1 MVKSEPDK
9 TFCNRRVFLKINQNF
24 QGNTMRAMHLIK
36 WLLFFTLISLTA
48 CDKKSESPPAATPTN
63 DTAAAVVEANWAEH
77 LVDYPRRWVA
87 TDAPIYIRFSHPVVS
102 AENVDKAADDD
113 LVDLDI
119 DTPINLVFTAE
130 DELRITPAERFP
142 NGKKF
147 RLTLTADGL
156 AGVDQSLDDFVLEL
170 ETVKQEF
177 DLQVNS
183 LIPVPDSEGKMQL
196 TGTITTADTTD
207 LDQVKKILTV
217 EVNKKNQ
224 DIEWTE
230 EIDHKTFRFTINNI
244 ARTES
249 DSKLELMWN
258 GASLGSD
265 KKGAREIEVPKLNQ
279 FKVTGVQVVH
289 HPDTH
294 VEIRFSDELDENQN
308 LSGLVKVNG
317 SDVDMTR
324 DGSVLRYFPKKVAD
338 GQHSFVISKSI
349 INNKS
354 QTLDKEYSEV
364 LVLSLTK
371 PSVKFIGATSILP
384 NAKQLSVPFEAAGV
398 DSVQVIAFKVFE
410 NNIGQYL
417 QDNTIS
423 NVGYSAPTQTG
434 RYLWRKTFK
443 LPEVPRDGSQRF
455 NLDLTQLMQEH
466 PAGLLRLE
474 LQIDRSNSV
483 YNCEGERPTEPVA
496 PMPKNSEGGS
506 YYEEQDGEP
515 EWYRQYY
522 ESSGHYDW
530 DDRWN
535 PCHDAYFSYGN
546 NETSAKRNFLAS
558 NIGLI
563 AKLGGDQILQVIT
576 TEIDT
581 AKPMANT
588 GIDVFNYQNQLI
600 GKGSTDSQGIVS
612 IKTDG
617 TPFYIEATNK
627 EQRGYLR
634 VRKTDALP
642 TNQFDVGGE
651 QISNGLKGFIYGERD
666 VWRPGDDIFLSFI
679 LEDKQGILPA
689 NHPVKLDLFDPSG
702 KKVVSETSNRAVGD
716 IYTFAIKTEET
727 APTGNYR
734 AVVHLGNHY
743 FDKMLKIEMVVPNR
757 LKVDVTPESTPLLSS
772 AMPINVNLFAQW
784 LHGGTAKK
792 LKADS
797 EVKLF
802 AKKTSFDGYGQFD
815 FDDDVRKVATSSI
828 KVFDENLD
836 EKGNANFKLS
846 LALDSV
852 PPGKV
857 TANFITRVFEESGNF
872 STVMRPFDYLQF
884 DTWFGLNVPK
894 GDGYMG
900 ALSRDVDHELLIQ
913 VLNSEGKPETN
924 RAATISVYE
933 LGWRWW
939 WDEEEENLA
948 DYFSERSHTPIT
960 EENLTSDENGQ
971 VKWKLDHNRYDWG
984 RHLIRV
990 CDGNDAET
998 GHCTSQEVYLGWSW
1012 DDAGS
1017 NNSATQMM
1025 LSSDKE
1031 KYAVGETAKVR
1042 LPKATQGRV
1051 LMSLETGSKII
1062 KTGWL
1067 DVSADQRDLE
1077 IPITDEMAPNVYV
1090 SLMLLL
1096 PHQERKA
1103 DAPIRIY
1110 GVIPLIVEDPK
1121 TKLNPQLDVAEKVRP
1136 ESEFVIKVSEKD
1148 QRAMTYTLAVVDE
1161 GLLGLTDFHV
1171 PDAHQYFFKR
1181 EALGVRTWDLFDLV
1195 VGAYGA
1201 SLERVLSIGGSDAAV
1216 DADRKRRERRFPPIV
1231 KFVGAFQLKA
1241 GETRE
1246 HKIKLPPYMGAV
1258 RVMLVAAD
1266 TATKTPA
1273 YGKVETTVKVT
1284 QPVVAY
1290 ATLPRVLGP
1299 GEEVNLP
1306 VNVFVSEADIK
1317 AVDVSVEA
1325 NEIFTIVEGKTQ
1337 LSFTEPGDAIAMLKL
1352 KVNDRIGK
1360 GHVKVVASA
1369 GQESAT
1375 QEIYIDSRT
1384 PNLPAVVSE
1393 SKLLAPGESW
1403 ESPLAANGMFG
1414 TNQASVEVSSL
1425 PPLNLDKRLQYLIA
1439 YPHGCIEQTTSSVFP
1454 QLRLNKLMDLD
1465 KKQKQDIDKNIKAGI
1480 RRLSGFQTATGGFS
1494 YWPGESYVNDW
1505 GSTYAGHFLLEAK
1518 RAGYAVPDTLL
1529 MNWINYQ
1536 RSAARISDGR
1546 DYYYYESVQAYRL
1559 YTLALANSAEMSAMN
1574 RLREELN
1581 NDDER
1586 FENYRATSRWL
1597 LALAYQQVG
1606 LKDVAAELMTKA
1618 GVNVPAYDDWGYT
1631 YGSDLRDRAILLSA
1645 MMQTQAA
1652 SEATWQM
1659 AEQVAKGLSSEYWYS
1674 TQSLAWALMA
1684 MSDFAEQNAD
1694 SKNPMRIAIKEEGET
1709 EWKDLSTS
1717 STMLKQTINTPKIS
1731 VRNDSDKNLR
1741 VLVSNR
1747 GIPANMYEQPKAEG
1761 LNIKVSFMS
1770 MDNKPLDI
1778 SKLQQGTDFIAEVT
1792 VGADFPYLRR
1802 EKLEDL
1808 SLTAVVPSGWQIRN
1822 ERLEGSQLPKGI
1834 DYMDIRDDRVMAYFS
1849 LWRDYYWYYRYSDRN
1864 QTSVTVRLIL
1874 NASYAGKFYLPGW
1887 QTSAMYNETLQAGS
1901 SGTWVEVVAK

>member
-1 MVKSEPDK
+1 M
-9 TFCNRRVFLKINQNF
+9 RVV
-24 QGNTMRAMHLIK
+24 HLLK
-36 WLLFFTLISLTA
+36 WLLVISLLCLTA
-48 CDKKSESPPAATPTN
+48 CDKKSETKTETPT
-63 DTAAAVVEANWAEH
+63 VEQQANWSEH
-77 LVDYPRRWVA
+77 LVDYPRHWIA

-102 AENVDKAADDD
+102 PDKVDKAADDD
-113 LVDLDI
+113 LVKLDI
-119 DTPINLVFTAE
+119 DTPVNLVFTAE

-147 RLTLTADGL
+147 RLTLSADDL
-156 AGVDQSLDDFVLEL
+156 LVDQSLEDFVLEL
-170 ETVKQEF
+170 ETLKQEF

-183 LIPVPDSEGKMQL
+183 LVPVPDTDEKMQL
-196 TGTITTADTTD
+196 TGSVITTDTTE
-207 LDQVKKILTV
+207 LDKVKKILKV

-224 DIEWTE
+224 EIEWTE
-230 EIDHKTFRFTINNI
+230 DIDHKTFRFTINSI
-244 ARTES
+244 TRAEQ
-249 DSKLELMWN
+249 DSSLEINWDGEPLK
-258 GASLGSD
+258 SD
-265 KKGAREIEVPKLNQ
+265 KKGSREITIPKASE
-279 FKVTGVQVVH
+279 FVVTGLQVVH
-289 HPDTH
+289 RPDTH
-294 VEIRFSDELDENQN
+294 VEIRFSDELDKTQN
-308 LSGLVKVNG
+308 LAGLIKVNG
-317 SDVDMTR
+317 ADVELTR
-324 DGSVLRYFPKKVAD
+324 DGSVLRYFPKNIAD
-338 GQHSFVISKSI
+338 GQQNFVVSQSILNSKG
-349 INNKS
+349 KS
-354 QTLDKEYSEV
+354 LDKEFSQQ
-364 LVLSLTK
+364 LVLSLAK
-371 PSVKFIGATSILP
+371 PSIRFIGNTTILP
-384 NAKQLSVPFEAAGV
+384 TAKQLSVPFEAQGV
-398 DSVQVIAFKVFE
+398 DSVQVIAFKIFD
-410 NNIGQYL
+410 NNIGQYF
-417 QDNTIS
+417 QGYQMNST
-423 NVGYSAPTQTG
+423 GYSAPAQMG
-434 RYLWRKTFK
+434 RYLWRKTVK
-443 LPEVPRDGSQRF
+443 LPEVPREGLRRF
-455 NLDLTQLMQEH
+455 NLDLTELMKEH
-466 PAGLLRLE
+466 PTGLLRLE

-483 YNCEGERPTEPVA
+483 YNCEGERPEPDDST
-496 PMPKNSEGGS
+496 PMNLEGD
-506 YYEEQDGEP
+506 YYESQENSP
-515 EWYRQYY
+515 EWYREYY
-522 ESSGHYDW
+522 QSSGHYDW
-530 DDRWN
+530 DERHN
-535 PCHDAYFSYGN
+535 PCNDYYFYYNREN
-546 NETSAKRNFLAS
+546 NNATRNFLAS

-563 AKLGGDQILQVIT
+563 AKLGADQQLYVVS
-576 TEIDT
+576 TELDS

-588 GIDVFNYQNQLI
+588 EIKAFNYQDQLI
-600 GKGSTDSQGIVS
+600 GQGKTDGDGIAN

-617 TPFYIEATNK
+617 TPFYIEAHNK
-627 EQRGYLR
+627 EQIGYLR
-634 VRKTDALP
+634 LRKSDALP
-642 TNQFDVGGE
+642 TNQFDVSGE
-651 QISNGLKGFIYGERD
+651 KISGGLKGFIYGERD

-679 LEDKQGILPA
+679 LEDKQNILPA

-702 KKVVSETSNRAVGD
+702 KKVLTETSSKAVGD
-716 IYTFAIKTEET
+716 IYTFAIKTDEA

-734 AVVHLGNHY
+734 AVVHVGNNF
-743 FDKMLKIEMVVPNR
+743 FDKLLKIEMVVPNR
-757 LKVDVTPESTPLLSS
+757 LKVDVTPDSTPLLSS
-772 AMPINVNLFAQW
+772 AMPMNVNLFAQW
-784 LHGGTAKK
+784 LHGGTAKE

-802 AKKTSFDGYGQFD
+802 AKKTTFNGYGQFD
-815 FDDDVRKVATSSI
+815 FDDDVRKVASSSI
-828 KVFDENLD
+828 KVFDDHLD
-836 EKGNANFKLS
+836 AKGNASFELTLS
-846 LALDSV
+846 LDSV

-884 DTWFGLNVPK
+884 DTWFGLSVPK

-900 ALSRDVDHELLIQ
+900 SLSRDADHPLLMQ
-913 VLNSEGKPETN
+913 VLNKEGKPQANYSTN
-924 RAATISVYE
+924 ISVYE

-948 DYFSERSHTPIT
+948 DYFSERSHTPIVT
-960 EENLTSDENGQ
+960 ETLTSDENGQ
-971 VKWKLDHNRYDWG
+971 VKWTLDRTKYGWG

-990 CDGNDAET
+990 CDGNDVET

-1012 DDAGS
+1012 DDAGN

-1025 LSSDKE
+1025 LSTDKE
-1031 KYAVGETAKVR
+1031 KYAVGDTAKVR
-1042 LPKATQGRV
+1042 LPKSIQGRV
-1051 LMSLETGSKII
+1051 LMSLETGSKIL

-1067 DVSADQRDLE
+1067 DVGADQRDLE
-1077 IPITDEMAPNVYV
+1077 IPVTEEMAPNVYV
-1090 SLMLLL
+1090 SLMMLL
-1096 PHQERKA
+1096 PHQERQA
-1103 DAPIRIY
+1103 DAPLRVF
-1110 GVIPLIVEDPK
+1110 GVIPLIVENPK

-1148 QRAMTYTLAVVDE
+1148 QRAMSYTLAVVDE

-1171 PDAHQYFFKR
+1171 PDAHQYFLQR

-1195 VGAYGA
+1195 VGGYGA
-1201 SLERVLSIGGSDAAV
+1201 SLERVLSIGGSDAGQ

-1231 KFVGAFQLKA
+1231 NFVGAFQLKA
-1241 GETRE
+1241 GESRE

-1266 TATKTPA
+1266 TATNTPA
-1273 YGKVETTVKVT
+1273 YGKVEASVKVT

-1306 VNVFVSEADIK
+1306 VNVFVSEANIK
-1317 AVDVSVEA
+1317 SVDVSVEA
-1325 NEIFTIVEGKTQ
+1325 NEIFTIVEGKSQ
-1337 LSFTEPGDAIAMLKL
+1337 LQFTEPGDAIAILKL

-1369 GQESAT
+1369 GAESAT

-1393 SKLLAPGESW
+1393 SKLLAPGETW

-1454 QLRLNKLMDLD
+1454 QLRLQKLVVLEE
-1465 KKQKQDIDKNIKAGI
+1465 KQKQEVDKNIKAGI
-1480 RRLSGFQTATGGFS
+1480 NRLAGFQTATGGFS
-1494 YWPGESYVNDW
+1494 YWPGDNYVNDW

-1536 RSAARISDGR
+1536 RSAASISDGR

-1581 NDDER
+1581 KDDKR
-1586 FENYRATSRWL
+1586 FEYYRATSRWL

-1606 LKDVAAELMTKA
+1606 LKDVASELMTKA
-1618 GVNVPAYDDWGYT
+1618 GVNVPVYDDWGYT

-1645 MMQTQAA
+1645 MMQTNIDAE
-1652 SEATWQM
+1652 STWQV
-1659 AEQVAKGLSSEYWYS
+1659 AEQVAKGLSGDYWYS
-1674 TQSLAWALMA
+1674 TQSVAWALMA
-1684 MSDFAEQNAD
+1684 MSDFAEKNAD
-1694 SKNPMRIAIKEEGET
+1694 SKNPMRIAIKEEGEAN
-1709 EWKDLSTS
+1709 WKDVSTS
-1717 STMLKQTINTPKIS
+1717 STLLKQKINTPKIS

-1778 SKLQQGTDFIAEVT
+1778 SKLPQGTDFIAEVT
-1792 VGADFPYLRR
+1792 VGADFSYLRR

-1849 LWRDYYWYYRYSDRN
+1849 LWHDYYWYYRYTDRN

-1887 QTSAMYNETLQAGS
+1887 QTSAMYNETIQAGS
-1901 SGTWVEVVAK
+1901 SGTWVEVVGK